1 MRRMNSVTH
10 ISRTDRLIYW
20 LYQLISRFRGGL
32 LALLSGFLLG
42 RVTNE
47 LSIPYTNWLD
57 IVRGLFWVTDR
68 PANLLTWFSVAILV
82 AVPML
87 NQVVS
92 RLYKRRR
99 YDRIFAIIV
108 ERHKS
113 PSLAPFKAI
122 GWDGNL
128 TLQSCPILHRGWL
141 TTEVKVYHNTARYS
155 IPKEYSQPYQEYF
168 NIYCE
173 EKRFFDDKPKIMLIR
188 NPIAFSD
195 SPTLVLETQET
206 LYSQV
211 QFYRENVAV
220 LTSKREEYI
229 RKAVQELSIDF
240 PHPLCMH
247 LILVTRDD
255 KVLITKRAPKVAYFP
270 GTWSCS
276 VEEQLSLQDVE
287 EGPDN
292 VLQRWFERLLK
303 EELGLDSETY
313 TKENLRVLSVF
324 LESEILAVSIC
335 AHAVVDL
342 SSKELSQILEGLPRT
357 DYEFSEWDF
366 LSHEELLDE
375 LFHPSRPYHPTSGYR
390 MLMALIKRFGE
401 PKLVDIF
408 FARERR

>member
-1 MRRMNSVTH
+1 M
-10 ISRTDRLIYW
+10 
-20 LYQLISRFRGGL
+20 
-32 LALLSGFLLG
+32 
-42 RVTNE
+42 
-47 LSIPYTNWLD
+47 
-57 IVRGLFWVTDR
+57 
-68 PANLLTWFSVAILV
+68 
-82 AVPML
+82 
-87 NQVVS
+87 
-92 RLYKRRR
+92 
-99 YDRIFAIIV
+99 
-108 ERHKS
+108 
-113 PSLAPFKAI
+113 
-122 GWDGNL
+122 
-128 TLQSCPILHRGWL
+128 
-141 TTEVKVYHNTARYS
+141 
-155 IPKEYSQPYQEYF
+155 
-168 NIYCE
+168 
-173 EKRFFDDKPKIMLIR
+173 
-188 NPIAFSD
+188 
-195 SPTLVLETQET
+195 
-206 LYSQV
+206 YSQV

-240 PHPLCMH
+240 PHPLCMQ

-287 EGPDN
+287 GGPDN

-303 EELGLDSETY
+303 EELGLGSETY

-375 LFHPSRPYHPTSGYR
+375 LFHSSRPYHPTSGYR

>member
-141 TTEVKVYHNTARYS
+141 TTEVKVYHNTAR
-155 IPKEYSQPYQEYF
+155 
-168 NIYCE
+168 
-173 EKRFFDDKPKIMLIR
+173 
-188 NPIAFSD
+188 
-195 SPTLVLETQET
+195 
-206 LYSQV
+206 
-211 QFYRENVAV
+211 
-220 LTSKREEYI
+220 
-229 RKAVQELSIDF
+229 
-240 PHPLCMH
+240 
-247 LILVTRDD
+247 
-255 KVLITKRAPKVAYFP
+255 
-270 GTWSCS
+270 
-276 VEEQLSLQDVE
+276 
-287 EGPDN
+287 
-292 VLQRWFERLLK
+292 
-303 EELGLDSETY
+303 
-313 TKENLRVLSVF
+313 
-324 LESEILAVSIC
+324 
-335 AHAVVDL
+335 
-342 SSKELSQILEGLPRT
+342 
-357 DYEFSEWDF
+357 
-366 LSHEELLDE
+366 
-375 LFHPSRPYHPTSGYR
+375 
-390 MLMALIKRFGE
+390 
-401 PKLVDIF
+401 
-408 FARERR
+408 

>member
-1 MRRMNSVTH
+1 V
-10 ISRTDRLIYW
+10 
-20 LYQLISRFRGGL
+20 
-32 LALLSGFLLG
+32 
-42 RVTNE
+42 
-47 LSIPYTNWLD
+47 
-57 IVRGLFWVTDR
+57 
-68 PANLLTWFSVAILV
+68 
-82 AVPML
+82 
-87 NQVVS
+87 
-92 RLYKRRR
+92 
-99 YDRIFAIIV
+99 IFAALV

-122 GWDGNL
+122 GWGGSL

-141 TTEVKVYHNTARYS
+141 TTEVEVRHNTALYS
-155 IPKEYSQPYQEYF
+155 IPKEYSQSYQEYF
-168 NIYCE
+168 YRYFE
-173 EKRFFDDKPKIMLIR
+173 EKRFFDNKPSIMLVR

-211 QFYRENVAV
+211 QFYRDNVAV
-220 LTSKREEYI
+220 LSSKRDEYI

-255 KVLITKRAPKVAYFP
+255 KVLITKRAPKVSYFP
-270 GTWSCS
+270 ETWSCS

-287 EGPDN
+287 GGPDN

-303 EELGLDSETY
+303 EELGLDNRTY
-313 TKENLRVLSVF
+313 TKDNLRVLSVF

-342 SSKELSQILEGLPRT
+342 SSEELSQILEGLPRT
-357 DYEFSEWDF
+357 DYEFSEWHF

-375 LFHPSRPYHPTSGYR
+375 LFRPNRTYHPTSGYR

-401 PKLVDIF
+401 PRLVDIF

>member
-1 MRRMNSVTH
+1 MKRMNSAAH
-10 ISRTDRLIYW
+10 ISIIDHLIYW
-20 LYQLISRFRGGL
+20 LYRSMSRFHGGL

-42 RVTNE
+42 RATNE
-47 LSIPYTNWLD
+47 LSIPYDNWLD
-57 IVRGLFWVTDR
+57 IVRGLFGVTNR
-68 PANLLTWFSVAILV
+68 PANWLTWFSVVTLV

-87 NQVVS
+87 NQAVS
-92 RLYKRRR
+92 RLYKRRK
-99 YDRIFAIIV
+99 YERIFATLM

-113 PSLAPFKAI
+113 PSLVPFKAI
-122 GWDGNL
+122 GWGGNL
-128 TLQSCPILHRGWL
+128 TLQSCPTLHRGWL
-141 TTEVKVYHNTARYS
+141 TTEVKVYHNTACYS
-155 IPKEYSQPYQEYF
+155 IPKEYSQSYQEYF
-168 NIYCE
+168 RRYYE
-173 EKRFFDDKPKIMLIR
+173 EKRFFDDKRKIMLRR

-220 LTSKREEYI
+220 LTFKRDEYI
-229 RKAVQELSIDF
+229 RKAIEELSIDF
-240 PHPLCMH
+240 PHSLCMH
-247 LILVTRDD
+247 LILVTIDD

-276 VEEQLSLQDVE
+276 VEEQMSLEDIA

-292 VLQRWFERLLK
+292 VVQRWFERLLR

-313 TKENLRVLSVF
+313 NKDNLRVLSVF
-324 LESEILAVSIC
+324 LESEILSVSIC
-335 AHAVVDL
+335 AHVIVDL
-342 SSKELSQILEGLPRT
+342 TSKELSRILESLPRT

-366 LSHEELLDE
+366 LSHEQLLDE
-375 LFHPSRPYHPTSGYR
+375 LFHPSRLYHPTSGYR

-401 PKLVDIF
+401 PKIVDIF

>member
-1 MRRMNSVTH
+1 M
-10 ISRTDRLIYW
+10 I
-20 LYQLISRFRGGL
+20 
-32 LALLSGFLLG
+32 
-42 RVTNE
+42 TN
-47 LSIPYTNWLD
+47 
-57 IVRGLFWVTDR
+57 R
-68 PANLLTWFSVAILV
+68 PANLLTWFSVATLV
-82 AVPML
+82 AIPVL
-87 NQVVS
+87 NQTVS
-92 RLYKRRR
+92 RLYKRRQ
-99 YDRIFAIIV
+99 YERIFAALV

-128 TLQSCPILHRGWL
+128 TLQSCPTLHRGWL
-141 TTEVKVYHNTARYS
+141 TTEVKVYHNTVRYS

-168 NIYCE
+168 NRYYE
-173 EKRFFDDKPKIMLIR
+173 EKRFFDDKPKIMLVK

-195 SPTLVLETQET
+195 SPTLILETQET

-220 LTSKREEYI
+220 LTSKRDEYI

-276 VEEQLSLQDVE
+276 IEEQLSLQDVE
-287 EGPDN
+287 ESPSN
-292 VLQRWFERLLK
+292 VVQRWFERLLK
-303 EELGLDSETY
+303 EELGLESETY
-313 TKENLRVLSVF
+313 DKDNLRVLSVF

-335 AHAVVDL
+335 AHAVVNL
-342 SSKELSQILEGLPRT
+342 SSKELSHILEGLPRT
-357 DYEFSEWDF
+357 DYEFLEWDF

-408 FARERR
+408 FARERRIESGQTRHW